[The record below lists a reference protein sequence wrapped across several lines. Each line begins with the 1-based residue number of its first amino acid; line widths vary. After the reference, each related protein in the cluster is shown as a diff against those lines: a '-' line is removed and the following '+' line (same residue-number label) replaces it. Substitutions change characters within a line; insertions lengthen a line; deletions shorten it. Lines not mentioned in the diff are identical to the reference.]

1 MRILIFAILLFS
13 CRKKEVKPALFLTEA
28 VRRVEP
34 ISTSFNESSKTAIQ
48 TERVFFVVQGFPM
61 VGDSV
66 TVVIRGGIREMML
79 DARGIPYV
87 IL

>member
-1 MRILIFAILLFS
+1 MRILIFAILLIS
-13 CRKKEVKPALFLTEA
+13 CRKKEVKIALFIKEA
-28 VRRVEP
+28 VIRVDP
-34 ISTSFNESSKTAIQ
+34 ISTSFNELPKTAIQ
-48 TERVFFVVQGFPM
+48 TERVFFVVQGYPM

-66 TVVIRGGIREMML
+66 KVVLRGGIREMIF